1 MTNRNM
7 LRLVAAALLCSLIG
21 GLTVLFGQY
30 WAVSLAIKHAKI
42 EPCVP
47 IDTVPEIG
55 NLAVGTVVLVPEATV
70 VSMPRGWVRCDGQT
84 IDGFGEL
91 PDASRLGLTVHG
103 GRLHVSE
110 GRPIELWVRVR
121 AD

>member
-70 VSMPRGWVRCDGQT
+70 VSMPRAGCGVT
-84 IDGFGEL
+84 
-91 PDASRLGLTVHG
+91 
-103 GRLHVSE
+103 GRLSMASASCRMLV
-110 GRPIELWVRVR
+110 GW
-121 AD
+121 A